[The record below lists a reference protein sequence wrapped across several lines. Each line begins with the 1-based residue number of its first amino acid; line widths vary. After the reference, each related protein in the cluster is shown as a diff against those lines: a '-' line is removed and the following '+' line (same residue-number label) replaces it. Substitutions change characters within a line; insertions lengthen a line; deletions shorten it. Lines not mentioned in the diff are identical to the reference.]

1 MNLRISRE
9 HIASVV
15 TSAAMEYCKHS
26 EAEEIDNSQTYCA
39 EACRRWDVEMMTKNR
54 MSYRENLQPV
64 SSASGWFNWHFN
76 PYNVGG
82 VTCISTPRALNR
94 HHHLSLDIP

>member
-1 MNLRISRE
+1 
-9 HIASVV
+9 
-15 TSAAMEYCKHS
+15 MEYCKHS

-39 EACRRWDVEMMTKNR
+39 EACRRWDLEMMTKNR
-54 MSYRENLQPV
+54 MSYRDKSTACTLSFRMV
-64 SSASGWFNWHFN
+64 HWHFN

>member
-54 MSYRENLQPV
+54 MSYREKSTACIISFRMVQLALQSV
-64 SSASGWFNWHFN
+64 
-76 PYNVGG
+76 
-82 VTCISTPRALNR
+82 
-94 HHHLSLDIP
+94 